1 MRAVLTHAIAK
12 VKTET
17 EAITPRSPSGQGGDA
32 NADAGTE
39 QNEIAFVPALERQP
53 TTAAT
58 ADISITVGQRIQQK
72 KKRKRNLSSGG
83 AEYDIGMFDYTAEPS
98 LLDAGDVR
106 EVGPLAK
113 KRNKGE
119 VSEPATRVVLNL
131 TLSKKRHQCST
142 EISRLPPKPIINP
155 GVVISHIHSA
165 DASHIMLYS
174 VVV

>member
-17 EAITPRSPSGQGGDA
+17 EANTLCGPLGQGTDA
-32 NADAGTE
+32 DPVTE
-39 QNEIAFVPALERQP
+39 QTEIVLAPALERQSM
-53 TTAAT
+53 T
-58 ADISITVGQRIQQK
+58 ADIAITVGQRSQQK
-72 KKRKRNLSSGG
+72 KKRKRKLSSGG
-83 AEYDIGMFDYTAEPS
+83 AEYDTGMFDYTTEPS
-98 LLDAGDVR
+98 LLDVGDLR

-119 VSEPATRVVLNL
+119 VSGLATGVVLIL
-131 TLSKKRHQCST
+131 TPSKKQHQRST

-155 GVVISHIHSA
+155 GAVISHIHSV
-165 DASHIMLYS
+165 DTSHITLYS